1 MPILWVRYVVMG
13 TPAVVTPE
21 AVPLDLQPAGL
32 GSRFVALLI
41 DWAVQAMLGF
51 ALLLVGIGL
60 SVGEAGGVG
69 IALFFLLTFVVMF
82 GYPIALE
89 TLWRGRTLGKAAMG
103 LRVVTTEG
111 GPVRFRH
118 AAIRAALGMVDF
130 FLTSGAAAV
139 ISVLATRNNQRLGDL
154 VAGTLVLRE
163 RTGLPPPQAAE
174 FSVPAGLESYAAS
187 LDVSGMTADD
197 YRAVRAFLLRAPG
210 LDYKVRYQLA
220 IGLADPLSDRVRP
233 MPPAGVHPAWW
244 LICVAAVYQ
253 QRTAAPPADALVA
266 LGSGRRRRH
275 LRRRRPRSPL
285 PALEAP
291 VPAPDPEPTS
301 WRHPRPRTMPA
312 RRARARASPSA
323 PSRRRSVRSRAAGS
337 PPSADIIPK
346 PGALVSGLRSLVGVP
361 AYLDNAAT
369 TAMRA
374 EAVEAMLPFLR
385 DRFGNPSG
393 SHAMAREARKA
404 LDEAR
409 DVVAA
414 CLGAEPGEV
423 VFTGGGTEADNLA
436 VAGVHRLRGGTV
448 VCSAVEHHAVL
459 HACADLGGR
468 LAPVTADGVVDLDGL
483 AAVLDPTSPSCR

>member
-1 MPILWVRYVVMG
+1 MG
-13 TPAVVTPE
+13 MPAVVTPE

-32 GSRFVALLI
+32 GSRFVAILI
-41 DWAVQAMLGF
+41 DWAVQALLGF

-60 SVGEAGGVG
+60 SFGEAGGIG
-69 IALFFLLTFVVMF
+69 IAFFFLLTFAVLF

-174 FSVPAGLESYAAS
+174 FSVPGGLESYAAS

-220 IGLADPLSDRVRP
+220 LGLADPLSDRIRP

-253 QRTAAPPADALVA
+253 QRTAP
-266 LGSGRRRRH
+266 
-275 LRRRRPRSPL
+275 RPQTPWSPSSPL
-285 PALEAP
+285 SPPRPALEAP
-291 VPAPDPEPTS
+291 TPAPEPTS
-301 WRHPRPRTMPA
+301 WQAPA
-312 RRARARASPSA
+312 P
-323 PSRRRSVRSRAAGS
+323 
-337 PPSADIIPK
+337 
-346 PGALVSGLRSLVGVP
+346 
-361 AYLDNAAT
+361 
-369 TAMRA
+369 
-374 EAVEAMLPFLR
+374 
-385 DRFGNPSG
+385 
-393 SHAMAREARKA
+393 
-404 LDEAR
+404 
-409 DVVAA
+409 
-414 CLGAEPGEV
+414 AEPVGPSDPGPEPEPDRRPPTPEPAAEPERPV
-423 VFTGGGTEADNLA
+423 DGGGFAP
-436 VAGVHRLRGGTV
+436 
-448 VCSAVEHHAVL
+448 
-459 HACADLGGR
+459 LG
-468 LAPVTADGVVDLDGL
+468 
-483 AAVLDPTSPSCR
+483 

>member
-1 MPILWVRYVVMG
+1 MG

-60 SVGEAGGVG
+60 SCGEAGGVG
-69 IALFFLLTFVVMF
+69 IALFFLLTFA
-82 GYPIALE
+82 GA
-89 TLWRGRTLGKAAMG
+89 
-103 LRVVTTEG
+103 LRVPHRPGDPLAGADRWARRPWGCGWSPPRAGRCASATPPS
-111 GPVRFRH
+111 GPPW
-118 AAIRAALGMVDF
+118 GWSTSS
-130 FLTSGAAAV
+130 LTSGAAAV

-253 QRTAAPPADALVA
+253 QRTAPRPPTPWSPSPPALRRRLAPPPVAAAAARGPGPGPGADVMAGA
-266 LGSGRRRRH
+266 PRRRRVSRA
-275 LRRRRPRSPL
+275 RRSLEPEPSP
-285 PALEAP
+285 AA
-291 VPAPDPEPTS
+291 PAPEPE
-301 WRHPRPRTMPA
+301 RP
-312 RRARARASPSA
+312 
-323 PSRRRSVRSRAAGS
+323 V
-337 PPSADIIPK
+337 D
-346 PGALVSGLRSLVGVP
+346 
-361 AYLDNAAT
+361 
-369 TAMRA
+369 
-374 EAVEAMLPFLR
+374 
-385 DRFGNPSG
+385 
-393 SHAMAREARKA
+393 
-404 LDEAR
+404 
-409 DVVAA
+409 
-414 CLGAEPGEV
+414 
-423 VFTGGGTEADNLA
+423 GGGFAP
-436 VAGVHRLRGGTV
+436 
-448 VCSAVEHHAVL
+448 
-459 HACADLGGR
+459 LG
-468 LAPVTADGVVDLDGL
+468 
-483 AAVLDPTSPSCR
+483 